1 MSKTDKNLTKTHQT
15 KIDPITGGN
24 TYETAQEVGAFQGM
38 IDSIADYVEQARF
51 KQSAL
56 WLYAHALKICY
67 RECLRLD
74 NFRKFCEEKAN
85 DTNTSQATADALNIK
100 LQEATRYYG
109 FFDIWHTYAKRYD
122 DALLDITQDNLGDFT
137 DYTLKTAEEIGNE
150 IKKATD
156 ERKQAR
162 NKQAKE
168 GLTFTAKKTYTFE

>member
-1 MSKTDKNLTKTHQT
+1 MSKNTQKTHQT
-15 KIDPITGGN
+15 QLDPITGAD
-24 TYETAQEVGAFQGM
+24 TYESAQEVGTFMGM
-38 IDSIADYVEQARF
+38 IDCIAGYVDEARY

-74 NFRKFCEEKAN
+74 NFRKYCEEKAN
-85 DTNTSQATADALNIK
+85 DPNTSQATADALNTK
-100 LQEATRYYG
+100 LQEATKYYG
-109 FFDIWHTYAKRYD
+109 FFDIWETYSKRYD

-150 IKKATD
+150 IRKSAN

-168 GLTFTAKKTYTFE
+168 GLKFTASKTYTFE